1 LEAAIDQAGLRR
13 RFHFLGWQATPD
25 AALHASDVILLPSIW
40 EGCPRVLLEAHAAG
54 LPSVGS
60 DICGIREVIVAN
72 ETGLVAKMRD
82 AAGFA
87 DALATLAE
95 DRLLRER
102 MGQAARRRAE
112 AHFDSAR
119 NNREIID
126 VYRALLGAAPS
137 RTSRHA
143 A

>member
-1 LEAAIDQAGLRR
+1 
-13 RFHFLGWQATPD
+13 
-25 AALHASDVILLPSIW
+25 LHACDVVLLPSIW

-60 DICGIREVIVAN
+60 DICGIREVIAAG
-72 ETGLVAKMRD
+72 ETGLVAPTRD
-82 AAGFA
+82 AAAFA

-95 DRLLRER
+95 NRLLREC
-102 MGQAARRRAE
+102 MGQAARRRAQ
-112 AHFDSAR
+112 AQFDSER

-126 VYRALLGAAPS
+126 VYRSLLGATSSVSS
-137 RTSRHA
+137 RKA